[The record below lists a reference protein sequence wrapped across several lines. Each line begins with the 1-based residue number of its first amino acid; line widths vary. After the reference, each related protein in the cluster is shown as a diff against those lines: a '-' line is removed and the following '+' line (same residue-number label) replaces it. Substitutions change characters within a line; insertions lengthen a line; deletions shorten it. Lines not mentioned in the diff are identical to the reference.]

1 MYNGLINDTVN
12 LIEKLDKQNRI
23 KFIINYGSLAN
34 NTFHNGSDIDLCIYY
49 NGTRQERSEFRL
61 RVLSNVNTIFDI
73 HMFQDLPLYIR
84 FSVLKGKILYYK
96 DKDIYDIFR
105 STTQEFDDY
114 KRGYYDYINLE
125 KIQ

>member
-1 MYNGLINDTVN
+1 M
-12 LIEKLDKQNRI
+12 
-23 KFIINYGSLAN
+23 AN
-34 NTFHNGSDIDLCIYY
+34 NTFHKGSDIDLCIYY
-49 NGTRQERSEFRL
+49 NGTQRERNEFRL
-61 RVLSNVNTIFDI
+61 KVLSNVNDIFDI
-73 HMFQDLPLYIR
+73 RIFQDLPLYIR

-105 STTQEFDDY
+105 STIQEFDDY